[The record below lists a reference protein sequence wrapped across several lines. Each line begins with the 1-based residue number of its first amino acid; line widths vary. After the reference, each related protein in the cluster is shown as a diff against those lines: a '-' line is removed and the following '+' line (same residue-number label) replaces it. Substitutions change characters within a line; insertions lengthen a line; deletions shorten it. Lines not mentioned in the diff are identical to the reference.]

1 MTTRDKDE
9 DASETKSRKRK
20 RNPQNW
26 RQNIKKR
33 KRQSGLQYVNATG
46 ESQRKREIKT
56 GKNCNEICRFRC
68 SHKISPTDRKSIFDR
83 FWSYSD
89 SKNNAFYSNNIDRT
103 LKVRTRTKSENSK
116 RKFSY
121 E

>member
-1 MTTRDKDE
+1 M
-9 DASETKSRKRK
+9 ETKH
-20 RNPQNW
+20 Q
-26 RQNIKKR
+26 KR
-33 KRQSGLQYVNATG
+33 KRQSGLQYVSATG

-56 GKNCNEICRFRC
+56 GKDCNEICRFRC

-103 LKVRTRTKSENSK
+103 LKVRTRTKSEDSK